1 MSVACL
7 KTLAR
12 QHVVALRGVSLLDTV
27 VGLGLML
34 MVFAGIASAF
44 QYTVSVVSG
53 NKSRAGAIA
62 LANDRL
68 EYVRSL
74 PYTQVGTSGG
84 IPSGA
89 IAQSETVSWNGTNY
103 TRKTFIRYV
112 DDAAD
117 GLGAA
122 DSNSIKADYKDV
134 RVEVEWSSRS
144 DTRSAVLVGRVSPS
158 SVEGSVT
165 GGVLT
170 ITVRNGAS
178 QPIPGATLVITNT
191 SASPQVSITA
201 KTNDSGVLA
210 FVGAPS
216 VGTYQVAASKTGY
229 TSGNGSVAGG
239 ATMNLTI
246 TLN

>member
-1 MSVACL
+1 MSAAMPH
-7 KTLAR
+7 TLPFQR
-12 QHVVALRGVSLLDTV
+12 RRGVSLLDTV

-34 MVFAGIASAF
+34 VVFAGIAAAF
-44 QYTVSVVSG
+44 QYTITVVSG

-68 EYVRSL
+68 EYLRSL
-74 PYTQVGTSGG
+74 PYAQVGTSGG

-89 IAQSETVSWNGTNY
+89 IAQSETVSWNGTTY
-103 TRKTFIRYV
+103 TRKTFVRYV
-112 DDAAD
+112 DDAGD

-122 DSNSIKADYKDV
+122 DSNGIKNDYKDV
-134 RVEVEWSSRS
+134 RVEVGWDTHSGARS
-144 DTRSAVLVGRVSPS
+144 FVLMGRISPM
-158 SVEGSVT
+158 SVEGSVS

-170 ITVRNGAS
+170 VSVVNSSS
-178 QPIPGATLVITNT
+178 QPVPNAALTITNT

-201 KTNDSGVLA
+201 TTNDSGTLA
-210 FVGAPS
+210 FVGAPTA
-216 VGTYQVAASKTGY
+216 GTYQVTASKTGY

-246 TLN
+246 TLH